1 MENTTAF
8 DVLTQ
13 LITVVGNFFTNKFL
27 FGFSVLQL
35 ISYVTV
41 VGLVISIFLG
51 SVVNIKN
58 SRR

>member
-8 DVLTQ
+8 GVLTQ
-13 LITVVGNFFTNKFL
+13 LITFVGNFFTTKFL